1 LAVFTPFN
9 ILANNFLPLNVA
21 LVVSQNVR
29 HQLKEVLM
37 KNDSS
42 SKYNNYLVASF
53 VMFLGLVY
61 NVFEQDF
68 IGSGVFL
75 VSAIVFLSLG
85 IIKNRAKTKE
95 SSAE

>member
-1 LAVFTPFN
+1 
-9 ILANNFLPLNVA
+9 
-21 LVVSQNVR
+21 
-29 HQLKEVLM
+29 
-37 KNDSS
+37 
-42 SKYNNYLVASF
+42 
-53 VMFLGLVY
+53 MFLGLVY

-68 IGSGVFL
+68 IGPGVFL

>member
-1 LAVFTPFN
+1 
-9 ILANNFLPLNVA
+9 LPIIRA

-95 SSAE
+95 NSAE

>member
-1 LAVFTPFN
+1 LLGSTSFH
-9 ILANNFLPLNVA
+9 ILASYYSPLKTA